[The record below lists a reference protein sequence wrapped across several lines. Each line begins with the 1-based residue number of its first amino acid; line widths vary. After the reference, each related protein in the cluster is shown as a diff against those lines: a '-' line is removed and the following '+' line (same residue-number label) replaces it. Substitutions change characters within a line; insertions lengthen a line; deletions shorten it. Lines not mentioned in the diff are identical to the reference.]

1 MSVISIQFNFAGGEQ
16 MDLWQSLN
24 GVVTMRI
31 TSADIV
37 GLLSVFHERNIP
49 IEHIQFVDELCCT
62 LCVQRQY
69 VKTIKSVAEKHG
81 ANIEITAHSG
91 IHWQIRSLLKRPVL
105 ILGLIVMIALTLWIP
120 SRVFFFCVDGNS
132 SIPDKKILESAG
144 QCGIVFGASRSAI
157 RSESVKN
164 KLLSTIPELEWVG
177 INTSGCVAT
186 ISVRERQAGDK
197 TQTHNGVSSIV
208 ATHDGVIRELTVT
221 GGSAACKTGQAVK
234 AGQILIS
241 GYTDCGISI
250 RAERA
255 QGEVYAETRHEFSCI
270 MPQNFA
276 QRGKQVSEKRRTG
289 IIIGKNRIN
298 FSQDSGILDT
308 GCVKMYEENYVTLP
322 GGFVLPIAFVTETY
336 IYYENRESVAAG
348 DLMET
353 KLPQLAQNYL
363 CSQMI
368 AGKILSSDV
377 DISQQ
382 EDSLLLNGK
391 YECLEMIGQER
402 LEEIIEP

>member
-1 MSVISIQFNFAGGEQ
+1 
-16 MDLWQSLN
+16 MDLWQSFN
-24 GVVTMRI
+24 GVITMRI
-31 TSADIV
+31 TSADIA
-37 GLLSVFHERNIP
+37 GLLSAIHKQNIP

-62 LCVQRQY
+62 FCVQRQY
-69 VKTIKSVAEKHG
+69 SKTIKTLAEKHG
-81 ANIEITAHSG
+81 ANWEITAHSG
-91 IHWQIRSLLKRPVL
+91 IHWQIRSLFKRPVL
-105 ILGLIVMIALTLWIP
+105 LIGLMIMLALTLWIP
-120 SRVFFFCVDGNS
+120 SRVFFFCVDGNA

-144 QCGIVFGASRSAI
+144 QCGIVFGASRRAI
-157 RSESVKN
+157 RSEGVKN
-164 KLLSTIPELEWVG
+164 MLLSAIPELEWVG

-208 ATHDGVIRELTVT
+208 ATRDGVIRELTVT

-234 AGQILIS
+234 AGQVLIS
-241 GYTDCGISI
+241 GYTDCDISI

-255 QGEVYAETRHEFSCI
+255 QGEVYAETRHEISCV

-276 QRGKQVSEKRRTG
+276 QRGVRVRETRRTG
-289 IIIGKNRIN
+289 VIIGKNRIN

-348 DLMET
+348 DLAERN
-353 KLPQLAQNYL
+353 LPQLAQNYL

-368 AGKILSSDV
+368 AGRILSSEF
-377 DISQQ
+377 DISRQ